1 MRKSVNHKNKLID
14 FVLEEK
20 LSIDKEKYM
29 QIKEET
35 GKYLVTPLRV
45 IALMVAI
52 SGIFAMVFEV
62 RYHSQ
67 FASQIYLVRLSATL
81 IAFSVLV
88 FLNTKNAI
96 KHSIILVH
104 ILLLTIIISSGIMI
118 LLIPNSLIVNSQ
130 IVGLMIFTSAMFLN
144 WEIKNQ
150 ILVAIYYNIVFAV
163 AILFND
169 QKIYFLP
176 NMFESLIFVLF
187 LSLLSVLGSAIN
199 FRMRLQIAE
208 NAFKIEASE
217 KKYRAIFDNSID
229 GIYQS
234 TPEGK
239 FITVNNAL
247 VKMLGYS
254 FKEELMA
261 TAVND
266 YYQNQEEREKLLAE
280 IKRKGSVE
288 GYLLHLADKDKN
300 ELLVKLNARIITDND
315 KNKYFYEGT
324 MRDITSEYKALEK
337 SKQAELELKLEK
349 EKSDAL
355 AKEALKL
362 SSAKSKFLANMS
374 HEIRTPMN
382 GIIGFLSL
390 IESGSY
396 SNKDELNSFVKNA
409 KLSSELLL
417 ETINAVLD
425 LSKIEAGKLELEN
438 LNFNLRKVVEQAVS
452 IISPKAKEKSLNII
466 VETPDYDELNFIGDP
481 TKLRQIFLNLLS
493 NAVKFTQ
500 QGEIKVT
507 VTTEELNNNN
517 IKIHCT
523 ILDTGIGI
531 PTDKI
536 NELFKPFSQIDGN
549 EGKNFGG
556 TGLGLVICKEFTNLM
571 NGDISVKSNE
581 GKGSQFNF
589 SAILKKQAVSNNYL
603 PELTESD
610 TKTEIET
617 IKNSHVD
624 FKLNFEERKN
634 YHILLAE
641 DNLINQKVAI
651 RMLNSAGYPVD
662 AVMNGEQAVR
672 IYNENNYDLIL
683 MDIQMPEMD
692 GYTATKK
699 IREMQ
704 PPKNKVPIIAIT
716 AHALVGDRERC
727 LEAGMNEYISKPII
741 AKEVVS
747 LIDNLLKID
756 NVNSNSEAAMNKK
769 NNSFDFERLKQIS
782 LGDSSFEKDLLGD
795 FIIDAELKLQTLQE
809 QLLNKNVPKIIST
822 AHTLKGSSYS
832 VGATLVGDEALGI
845 ELSAKNNDLE
855 SVEERLNKLSKSI
868 TDTRKILKDKL
879 SNHHI

>member
-1 MRKSVNHKNKLID
+1 MRKSVNHNNKLID
-14 FVLEEK
+14 FILEEK
-20 LSIDKEKYM
+20 LPIDKQKYM

-35 GKYLVTPLRV
+35 EKYLVTPLKV

-52 SGIFAMVFEV
+52 SGIFAMIFEV
-62 RYHSQ
+62 RYHAQ
-67 FASQIYLVRLSATL
+67 FAFQIYLVRLSATL

-118 LLIPNSLIVNSQ
+118 LLFPNSLIVNSQ

-208 NAFKIEASE
+208 NAFKTEISE
-217 KKYRAIFDNSID
+217 KKYRAIFDNSLD

-239 FITVNNAL
+239 FITVNQAL
-247 VKMLGYS
+247 VKMFGYD

-266 YYQNQEEREKLLAE
+266 YYQNQEDREKLLSE

-288 GYLLHLADKDKN
+288 GYLLHLVDKNKN

-324 MRDITSEYKALEK
+324 MRDVTSELKALEK

-355 AKEALKL
+355 AKEALRL

-382 GIIGFLSL
+382 GILGFLSL

-396 SNKDELNSFVKNA
+396 SNTDELNNYVKNA
-409 KLSSELLL
+409 KLSSESLL

-438 LNFNLRKVVEQAVS
+438 LNFNLKKVVEQAVS
-452 IISPKAKEKSLNII
+452 IISPKAKEKSLNIT

-500 QGEIKVT
+500 KGEIKVN
-507 VTTEELNNNN
+507 VTTEQLSNDN
-517 IKIHCT
+517 IKIHCA

-531 PTDKI
+531 PIDKI

-556 TGLGLVICKEFTNLM
+556 TGLGLVICKEFTSLM

-581 GKGSQFNF
+581 GIGSQFNF
-589 SAILKKQAVSNNYL
+589 SAILKKQTGSNNYL
-603 PELTESD
+603 PELSESD
-610 TKTEIET
+610 TNTEIET
-617 IKNSHVD
+617 IKNSHFD
-624 FKLNFEERKN
+624 FKLNFEKRKN
-634 YHILLAE
+634 YQILLAE

-672 IYNENNYDLIL
+672 FYNENNYDLIL

-699 IREMQ
+699 IREML

-716 AHALVGDRERC
+716 AHALVGDKERC
-727 LEAGMNEYISKPII
+727 LKAGMNEYISKPII

-756 NVNSNSEAAMNKK
+756 NVNSKSELAMNKK

-855 SVEERLNKLSKSI
+855 SIEERLNKLSKSI
-868 TDTRKILKDKL
+868 IDTKEILKDK
-879 SNHHI
+879 IV